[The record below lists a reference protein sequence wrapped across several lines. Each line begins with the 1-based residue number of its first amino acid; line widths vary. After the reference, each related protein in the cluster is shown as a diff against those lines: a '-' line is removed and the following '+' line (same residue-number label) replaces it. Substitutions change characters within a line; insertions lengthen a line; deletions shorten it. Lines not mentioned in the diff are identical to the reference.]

1 LLLCVPL
8 LALRAPRAR
17 LMLFSSV
24 VMLALTAISAIVVWN
39 TLLAT
44 LAGVTVGSFAL
55 GAALTLLW
63 QIAVTSVRANSAVKE
78 PLASA

>member
-1 LLLCVPL
+1 
-8 LALRAPRAR
+8 
-17 LMLFSSV
+17 
-24 VMLALTAISAIVVWN
+24 MLALTAISSIVVWN

-63 QIAVTSVRANSAVKE
+63 RIAVTSVRANSAAKE
-78 PLASA
+78 PLASV

>member
-1 LLLCVPL
+1 
-8 LALRAPRAR
+8 
-17 LMLFSSV
+17 MLFSSV
-24 VMLALTAISAIVVWN
+24 VMLALTAISSIVVWN

-63 QIAVTSVRANSAVKE
+63 QIAVASARGSSTAKE
-78 PLASA
+78 PLASV